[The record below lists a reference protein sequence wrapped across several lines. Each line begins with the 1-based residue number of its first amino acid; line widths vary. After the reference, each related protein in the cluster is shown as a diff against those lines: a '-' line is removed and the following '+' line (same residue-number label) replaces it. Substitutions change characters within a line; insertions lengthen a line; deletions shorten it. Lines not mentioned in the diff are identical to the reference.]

1 MREMPLEEVVKPVYD
16 ASRDVIQAIYRL
28 IEYTEQLEEELLKKR
43 ADKVELSK
51 EELAEIDSTLHRM
64 HEKGE
69 SMSLDEFNR
78 KHISEI
84 QSDRLP

>member
-1 MREMPLEEVVKPVYD
+1 MREMALEEIVKPVYN
-16 ASRDVIQAIYRL
+16 ASRDAIQAIYKL

-43 ADKVELSK
+43 TDKVELSK

-64 HEKGE
+64 REKSE

-78 KHISEI
+78 KHLSEI